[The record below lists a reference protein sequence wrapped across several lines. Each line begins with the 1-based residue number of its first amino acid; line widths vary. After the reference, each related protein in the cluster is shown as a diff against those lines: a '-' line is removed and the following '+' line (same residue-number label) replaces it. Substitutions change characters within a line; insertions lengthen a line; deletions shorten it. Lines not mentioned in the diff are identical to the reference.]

1 MLTNII
7 LDGEMGK
14 KFGREHRLNIKSPS
28 QALRLINANVGGLT
42 EWIKGNAEKFSIY
55 KVICEYHDGTREALS
70 DQTYHAR
77 RGRIKSI
84 RFTPLVMGAGG
95 GKGGGF
101 LQIVVGVAML
111 VIAYVFP
118 PTAAFLV
125 PAGMGLIMGGVSA
138 LLAPKPKTD
147 TSSEQEKVESHYFSG
162 AENPTD
168 QGQPV
173 PIIYGRVRTGAQA
186 ISAGM
191 TIDQIK

>member
-14 KFGREHRLNIKSPS
+14 QFGRNHRLNIKSPN

-55 KVICEYHDGTREALS
+55 KVICEYHDGSKEALS
-70 DQTYHAR
+70 DETFHTR

-95 GKGGGF
+95 KSGGI
-101 LQIVVGVAML
+101 LQVVVGVAML
-111 VIAYVFP
+111 VIAYMFP
-118 PTAAFLV
+118 PTAAFLG
-125 PAGMGLIMGGVSA
+125 PAGMSLVFGGVSS

-173 PIIYGRVRTGAQA
+173 PLIYGRVRTGAQA

-191 TIDQIK
+191 TIDQRK